1 MPHIEKKKQTER
13 HSEKGTMLV
22 MAKDLWLQNC
32 DIIISKRQLK
42 RGTFETSVFELSS
55 YTDH

>member
-1 MPHIEKKKQTER
+1 
-13 HSEKGTMLV
+13 MLV

-32 DIIISKRQLK
+32 DKITSKRQLK
-42 RGTFETSVFELSS
+42 CGTFEKSVFELSS